1 MEKSPETVL
10 EHEEEGRGLLAPMTV
25 SIDDDGLDEN
35 DPRRVEVRQ
44 WLSSNPNPTPVQL
57 AQAGLV
63 APHLPKPWGLGA
75 DANHQLLIDD
85 ELKRADVRLPINPIG
100 IGWAGPT
107 ILYAGTEE
115 QQQRWYP
122 SC

>member
-1 MEKSPETVL
+1 
-10 EHEEEGRGLLAPMTV
+10 MTV

-85 ELKRADVRLPINPIG
+85 ELKRADVRLPSTPSASG
-100 IGWAGPT
+100 GPDRRSSTPAPRSSSSAG
-107 ILYAGTEE
+107 
-115 QQQRWYP
+115 YP